1 MPEST
6 LTPAPV
12 ISVALPEPMKSD
24 KRSTASE
31 TEGLTEK
38 VDAAFRMAFGMLG
51 TETRM

>member
-12 ISVALPEPMKSD
+12 IRVTLPELMNSD
-24 KRSTASE
+24 KRSTASA

-38 VDAAFRMAFGMLG
+38 VDAALRIAFGMPG